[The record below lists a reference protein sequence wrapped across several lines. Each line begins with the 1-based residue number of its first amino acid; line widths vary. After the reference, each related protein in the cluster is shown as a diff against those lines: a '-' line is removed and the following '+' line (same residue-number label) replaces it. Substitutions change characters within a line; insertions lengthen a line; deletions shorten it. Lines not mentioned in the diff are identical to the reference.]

1 MEGAMSILSRLKLRT
16 KLILLLGLFAL
27 GLLAT
32 MGLNASTLHQRM
44 LSDRI
49 DKLKGIVDLAQSY
62 AAALQQRVVAGQM
75 TKDQQLA
82 ALRDAVYAMR
92 FDNGDGYLFIEEP
105 DSTVLVH
112 AVDRTKEGKVS
123 TSVDANGRKQADL
136 MKEVF
141 RTSDRGT
148 ITYVV
153 AKPGQT
159 QPQPKLTYISRFAP
173 MNVVFLAGAYIDDLD
188 RDFQVQLTSLV
199 WIGGGILL
207 ATLVIAWLINRDIG
221 TSLGRLKAA
230 MSTLAKGDTSAVI
243 TGLDRRDEVGEM
255 AQAVSV
261 FKHHMQ
267 AEQRLA
273 TERELERARAEAE
286 KRSALVGMAETIER
300 ETATALSQIGDRADT
315 MTKTAEEMA
324 ASAERTG
331 TASSN
336 AASAAAQALA
346 NAQTVASAAEELSAS
361 IREIGGQVSQS
372 TDVVG
377 RAVQAGTET
386 RSTIEAL
393 NEKVGRIGAVAD
405 MISEIAAKTN
415 LLALNATI
423 EAARAGDAG
432 KGFAVVASE
441 VKQLA
446 TQTARST
453 EEISR
458 HISEVRTAT
467 SESVAQVARI
477 EQTISEINAIS
488 GSIAAAVEE
497 QGAATAEIARNVAET
512 ASAANQM
519 TERTADVSGEA
530 ERTGMQATSVLD
542 DITALKTAVGDLK
555 QSVIRVV
562 RTSTTEVDRRQSA
575 RVTASH
581 ACRVSVS
588 GAGSHQ
594 AQLIDLSEGGAA
606 ISGSESLQAGVRG
619 TLEVAGIGARLP
631 FAVCSIDAQGNAH
644 LTFSTDERGTAEVRA
659 FLARPELR
667 RAA

>member
-1 MEGAMSILSRLKLRT
+1 MNILSHLKFRT
-16 KLILLLGLFAL
+16 KLILLLGLFAV
-27 GLLAT
+27 GLVAT

-44 LSDRI
+44 LNDRI

-62 AAALQQRVVAGQM
+62 AAALQQRVVAGQL
-75 TKDQQLA
+75 TKDQQIA
-82 ALRDAVYAMR
+82 SLRDAFYAMR
-92 FDNGDGYLFIEEP
+92 FDNGDGYLFMETP
-105 DSTVLVH
+105 DGTIIIH
-112 AVDRTKEGKVS
+112 GTDKKREGKPTTTKDS
-123 TSVDANGRKQADL
+123 RGRLLGEL
-136 MKEVF
+136 MQDVF
-141 RTSDRGT
+141 KTSDVGT
-148 ITYVV
+148 ISYVT

-159 QPQPKLTYISRFAP
+159 EPQPKISYISRYAP
-173 MNVVFLAGAYIDDLD
+173 MNVVFMAGAYVDDVD
-188 RDFQVQLTSLV
+188 RDFQVQFVSLIG
-199 WIGGGILL
+199 IGGGILL
-207 ATLVIAWLINRDIG
+207 TTLLIAWLINHDIS
-221 TSLGRLKAA
+221 TSLGRLRAV
-230 MSTLAKGDTSAVI
+230 MSTLAKGDTSAAI

-261 FKHHMQ
+261 FREHML

-273 TERELERARAEAE
+273 AEQEAEHARAEAE
-286 KRSALVGMAETIER
+286 KRSALVGMADTIER
-300 ETATALSQIGDRADT
+300 ETATALLQIGAHADA

-331 TASSN
+331 NASSN

-346 NAQTVASAAEELSAS
+346 NAQTVASAAEELSSS
-361 IREIGGQVSQS
+361 IRQIGEKVSQS
-372 TDVVG
+372 TKVVG
-377 RAVQAGTET
+377 RAVHAGTET

-405 MISEIAAKTN
+405 MISEIAARTN

-458 HISEVRTAT
+458 HISEVRGAT

-477 EQTISEINAIS
+477 EQTITEINAIS

-497 QGAATAEIARNVAET
+497 QGVATAEIARNVAET

-519 TERTADVSGEA
+519 TLRTADVSGEA

-542 DITALKTAVGDLK
+542 DITELKTAVSDL
-555 QSVIRVV
+555 QRSVIRVV
-562 RTSTTEVDRRQSA
+562 RASTSDVDRRQ
-575 RVTASH
+575 TAGDT
-581 ACRVSVS
+581 A
-588 GAGSHQ
+588 
-594 AQLIDLSEGGAA
+594 
-606 ISGSESLQAGVRG
+606 LQ
-619 TLEVAGIGARLP
+619 
-631 FAVCSIDAQGNAH
+631 
-644 LTFSTDERGTAEVRA
+644 
-659 FLARPELR
+659 ELR

>member
-1 MEGAMSILSRLKLRT
+1 MSILSRLKLRT

-49 DKLKGIVDLAQSY
+49 DKLKGVVDLVQSY

-75 TKDQQLA
+75 TKVQQLA
-82 ALRDAVYAMR
+82 ALRDTVYTMR

-112 AVDRTKEGKVS
+112 AVDHTKEGKVS
-123 TSVDANGRKQADL
+123 TSVDSNGRKQADL
-136 MKEVF
+136 MQEIF

-159 QPQPKLTYISRFAP
+159 QPQPKLTYISRLAP
-173 MNVVFLAGAYIDDLD
+173 MNVVFLAGAYIDDLN
-188 RDFQVQLTSLV
+188 RDFQAQLASLV
-199 WIGGGILL
+199 WVGGGIMLVTLL
-207 ATLVIAWLINRDIG
+207 IAWMINRDIG
-221 TSLGRLKAA
+221 TSLGSLKTA
-230 MSTLAKGDTSAVI
+230 MSTLAKGDTSAVV
-243 TGLDRRDEVGEM
+243 TGLGRRDEVGEM

-261 FKHHMQ
+261 FKEHMLAERRLS
-267 AEQRLA
+267 AEQKS
-273 TERELERARAEAE
+273 EHVRAEAE
-286 KRSALVGMAETIER
+286 KRAALVGMAETIER

-331 TASSN
+331 GASSD

-361 IREIGGQVSQS
+361 IREIGEQVSQS
-372 TDVVG
+372 TEVVG
-377 RAVQAGTET
+377 RAVHAGTET

-405 MISEIAAKTN
+405 MISEIAARTN

-458 HISEVRTAT
+458 HIAEVRSAT

-530 ERTGMQATSVLD
+530 ERTGMQATFVLEN
-542 DITALKTAVGDLK
+542 IAALKTAVGDLK

-575 RVTASH
+575 RVKTSQ

-588 GAGSHQ
+588 GAGSHE
-594 AQLIDLSEGGAA
+594 ARLVDLSEAGAA
-606 ISGSESLQAGVRG
+606 IRGSASLQAGARG
-619 TLEVAGIGARLP
+619 TMDVVGIGASLP
-631 FAVCSIDAQGNAH
+631 FAVRSVDAQGNAH
-644 LTFSTDERGTAEVRA
+644 LSFSLDEQRTEQVRA
-659 FLARPELR
+659 FLARSEPR